1 MRRMTALLVGL
12 ALVGAVAAGCSSS
25 GGGKGSNSNDSG
37 NTSSISKAEFLKKGN
52 KLCKSVMDKVDKEA
66 QSQGLDSASTSKQ
79 ADFIKNRI
87 VPEYSKLISNLR
99 ALGYPKGDEQTLKKI
114 YAKADA
120 RVAQYKKD
128 PKAALNN
135 NGTSDIDKQFD
146 AYGLTACGSGDSGSS
161 DSGTSSSYNS

>member
-1 MRRMTALLVGL
+1 MRRMTVLLVGL
-12 ALVGAVAAGCSSS
+12 ALVGAVAAGCSS
-25 GGGKGSNSNDSG
+25 GGGSSNDSG
-37 NTSSISKAEFLKKGN
+37 NGPTISKADFLKKGN